1 MGIKNGK
8 WKPPGRRHCLNKTS
22 WHLIFTI
29 VLHTSIRVRIHAE
42 KKKAPVYLPA
52 CSEVLIPN
60 SGNVAKCTR
69 YNGMEMLNLWI
80 ALFTKCYRI
89 QKQKQ

>member
-42 KKKAPVYLPA
+42 KKSA
-52 CSEVLIPN
+52 C
-60 SGNVAKCTR
+60 
-69 YNGMEMLNLWI
+69 
-80 ALFTKCYRI
+80 LFTGM
-89 QKQKQ
+89 